1 MSPQNKLNTQHHGN
15 QAIELLRRVSVHLTQ
30 SGNPQL
36 EAQQNLVN
44 TLQVLIEIEVDN
56 CG

>member
-1 MSPQNKLNTQHHGN
+1 MSPQDKLNTQHHGN

-36 EAQQNLVN
+36 EAQQNLAR
-44 TLQVLIEIEVDN
+44 TLQTLIDIEVSRV
-56 CG
+56 G